1 MVAQAYSF
9 YRSLVGQ
16 KVIMAVTGV
25 ILFVFLIGHLLG
37 NLQVFAGPAR
47 LNAYAAFL
55 KSTGELLWAVRIIL
69 LIALI
74 LHIIASIIVSLANW
88 RGRPITYIVKQDI
101 ATSYAARTMI
111 ISGPLVLLYV
121 IYHLMMFTWL
131 TTGPGYSPTDVYG
144 NMVAAFRVPAISIVY
159 IIAMLVLGYHLYHG
173 VWSMLQTVGLE
184 SVRYKRLRWIMA
196 PVAAA
201 LIAGGYIIIPLAVWI
216 GAIR

>member
-1 MVAQAYSF
+1 M
-9 YRSLVGQ
+9 
-16 KVIMAVTGV
+16 
-25 ILFVFLIGHLLG
+25 
-37 NLQVFAGPAR
+37 
-47 LNAYAAFL
+47 
-55 KSTGELLWAVRIIL
+55 
-69 LIALI
+69 
-74 LHIIASIIVSLANW
+74 IIVSLANW

-184 SVRYKRLRWIMA
+184 SVRYKRLRWIDRSA
-196 PVAAA
+196 FRILEVQSTFVSFFGTSFPSGLYFV
-201 LIAGGYIIIPLAVWI
+201 
-216 GAIR
+216 